1 MSLARN
7 NFVNYC
13 EYSNEFADAERIFS
27 DDSSTFIQVNE
38 NICVFPKYLFTGCV
52 ECFPRIVHS
61 ILCTNV
67 FWLKF
72 WKFLEKLPQ
81 FPGKRAPFLTRLH
94 SFEEWR
100 AKIKL
105 KQSVLNDSLHPQ
117 ILCVK
122 YICVN
127 MHLKRMQ
134 LSSS

>member
-1 MSLARN
+1 MSLVHN

-13 EYSNEFADAERIFS
+13 EYSNKFADSKREFS
-27 DDSSTFIQVNE
+27 DDSSTFILVNE
-38 NICVFPKYLFTGCV
+38 NICVFLKYLFTGCV

-61 ILCTNV
+61 LAQILCINSL

-94 SFEEWR
+94 SSSLEEWR

-105 KQSVLNDSLHPQ
+105 KLCVLNDSALQ
-117 ILCVK
+117 NFL
-122 YICVN
+122 
-127 MHLKRMQ
+127 R
-134 LSSS
+134 